1 MVKPCSRMPKL
12 VVCRTAMWTWN
23 DVEPQNI
30 THRVFFRNNCVKFKV
45 CPSVFWGDVHFLTPF
60 QKLFNCWLLGCWP
73 TLYIELWTM
82 NNPHCESLEAYH
94 NSITNCDPTNQM
106 KARQL
111 WRQWTPPLS
120 WLHQV
125 HHIEFAQKQD
135 TVPSSIHWWT
145 TISLSSFSPWYKRF
159 IKWPQ
164 QRHHWIFPQIL
175 TPNLRKNPM
184 DYPHVIFCLVVQSP
198 SWKIWVSQWGWD
210 DIPYMKWK
218 IKVMFETT
226 NQYWLIS
233 HIHSYLMSNP
243 RK

>member
-1 MVKPCSRMPKL
+1 MSKCFLGWCPFWPRFKNCLIVGYWDVGQHCIWNYEQWTTPIVNRGIPQFHHKL
-12 VVCRTAMWTWN
+12 R
-23 DVEPQNI
+23 
-30 THRVFFRNNCVKFKV
+30 
-45 CPSVFWGDVHFLTPF
+45 
-60 QKLFNCWLLGCWP
+60 
-73 TLYIELWTM
+73 
-82 NNPHCESLEAYH
+82 
-94 NSITNCDPTNQM
+94 
-106 KARQL
+106 RQL

-135 TVPSSIHWWT
+135 TVASSIHWWT

-164 QRHHWIFPQIL
+164 QRHHWRPQIL
-175 TPNLRKNPM
+175 TPNVRKNPM

-210 DIPYMKWK
+210 DIPCMKWK